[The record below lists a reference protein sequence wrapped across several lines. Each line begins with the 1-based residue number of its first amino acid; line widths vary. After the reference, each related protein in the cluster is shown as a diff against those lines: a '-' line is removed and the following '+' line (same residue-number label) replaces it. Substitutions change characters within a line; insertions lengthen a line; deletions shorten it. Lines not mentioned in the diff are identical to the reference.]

1 MSSTSVG
8 RHRVDP
14 QGSEVIPGVIPA
26 SAPAR
31 IRKQEELSAKDENCC
46 RLCSTCRSCGST
58 AVVLQYSA
66 GDCDEHEHGTMTLTL
81 INPHTQRRT
90 GLLTHLPYTQQVLG
104 STPRGTTYL
113 VVTRDGTTNHV
124 GLVRRLER
132 SMLRNTQLLLQL
144 PVISCKSV
152 TT

>member
-31 IRKQEELSAKDENCC
+31 IRKQELSAKDENCC

-104 STPRGTTYL
+104 STP
-113 VVTRDGTTNHV
+113 TRDGTTNHV